1 MVLLI
6 VLGLGTYYGVRPIFN
21 IKLLGRKSCMG
32 FEKSESGGACMLR
45 PICVQ
50 NN

>member
-1 MVLLI
+1 MVLLN
-6 VLGLGTYYGVRPIFN
+6 VLGLGTYGVRPIFN